1 MLHGF
6 LVDDRSRPLAPG
18 FGSGDDHI
26 VQDVDFGA
34 EPEGDGRVLVQ
45 AEPGVEAFVAD
56 KRGLEAVGADGDA
69 LEGAMTVRDGTVAV
83 TVAVGMGQDD
93 IGKVERLGAKAVE
106 ETD

>member
-34 EPEGDGRVLVQ
+34 EPEGD
-45 AEPGVEAFVAD
+45 
-56 KRGLEAVGADGDA
+56 GLEAVGADGDA